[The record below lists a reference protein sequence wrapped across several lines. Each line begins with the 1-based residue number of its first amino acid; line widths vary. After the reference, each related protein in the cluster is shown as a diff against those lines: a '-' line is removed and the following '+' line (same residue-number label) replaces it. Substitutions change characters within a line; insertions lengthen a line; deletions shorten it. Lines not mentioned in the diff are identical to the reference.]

1 MLRQKLRFLK
11 PGLLLFL
18 FWMMPSEAIAS
29 PNFFSEYQSAATE
42 QDDSSI
48 RDFTVRLV
56 ADGRNESLPDSLRF
70 VRLPSEPTQI
80 RSYPK
85 HFRDIPVI
93 LGADGYLSAALDSVS
108 VNEDRQLITFHANR
122 GCSFSISDLNIHLT
136 SPDILSER
144 LIAEFEAEGR
154 RFIRIGD
161 IYSQRNTEREIRELI
176 RFWEMEG
183 YLFASAKP
191 SLEIDPE
198 SCTLDVA
205 IEINPGERVIATDQ
219 LFPGLERN
227 DPAFLSRISGVRQG
241 DVITPQILR
250 NALLNLENTE
260 LFQSVNDI
268 AVIKSGDEFSLLY
281 DIEERRT
288 NSFDLLFG
296 YVPEPT
302 GSSNFIGSGD
312 LIIRNVFFQ
321 GSRLDVSFERLQ
333 QFVTKLDAGYESVYI
348 GSTPFGAG
356 MRFSFEQQDTLYQIR
371 NIRFNGRYRL
381 SSSTSILGSLRQ
393 EVSASGAVP
402 AEFQRVFDARSFFTG
417 LGIEYRETDQL
428 VNPTQGVRFR
438 MLAETGFKRIDD
450 PAVAQFTEQTMWS
463 QQEIELSARAF
474 ISPFRRQ
481 VISPSVN
488 GYLMISP
495 EYTESDFN
503 RFGGARSLRGY
514 REDQFQSARML
525 WGDTEYRYLLDR
537 LSYAFV
543 FGALGYYERPELI
556 FERELNIGTQ
566 SEWLYSYG
574 FGFSYATPL
583 GIMQFTYALSRE
595 DDFSNGKIH
604 VGITANL

>member
-1 MLRQKLRFLK
+1 
-11 PGLLLFL
+11 
-18 FWMMPSEAIAS
+18 MMPSEAIAS

-122 GCSFSISDLNIHLT
+122 GCRFSISDLSIHLT

-183 YLFASAKP
+183 YLFASATP

-250 NALLNLENTE
+250 NARLNLENTE

-302 GSSNFIGSGD
+302 GGSNFIGSGV

-428 VNPTQGVRFR
+428 VNPTRGIRFR

-450 PAVAQFTEQTMWS
+450 PAIAQFTDQTRWS
-463 QQEIELSARAF
+463 QQEIEFTARAF

-604 VGITANL
+604 VGINANL

>member
-1 MLRQKLRFLK
+1 ML
-11 PGLLLFL
+11 
-18 FWMMPSEAIAS
+18 I
-29 PNFFSEYQSAATE
+29 
-42 QDDSSI
+42 
-48 RDFTVRLV
+48 
-56 ADGRNESLPDSLRF
+56 ADGRTESLPDSLRS
-70 VRLPSEPTQI
+70 VRLPSEPNQLQ
-80 RSYPK
+80 SYPK
-85 HFRDIPVI
+85 HVRAIPVI
-93 LGADGYLSAALDSVS
+93 IGADGYLSAALDSVS
-108 VNEDRQLITFHANR
+108 VNEERQRVTFHANR
-122 GCSFSISDLNIHLT
+122 GCRFSISDLNIHLT
-136 SPDILSER
+136 ASDTLSER
-144 LIAEFEAEGR
+144 LVTEFKVESR
-154 RFIRIGD
+154 RFIRTGD
-161 IYSQRNTEREIRELI
+161 FYSQRNTEREIRELI
-176 RFWEMEG
+176 RFWELEG
-183 YLFASAKP
+183 YLFAKATP
-191 SLEIDPE
+191 SLQIAPE
-198 SCTLDVA
+198 SCTADLA
-205 IEINPGERVIATDQ
+205 IEISPGERVIASNQ

-241 DVITPQILR
+241 DVINPQKLR
-250 NALLNLENTE
+250 NARLNLENTE
-260 LFQSVNDI
+260 LFQAVNDI
-268 AVIKSGDEFSLLY
+268 AIIKSGDEFSLLY

-302 GSSNFIGSGD
+302 GGSNFIGSGD

-393 EVSASGAVP
+393 EISASGTVP

-428 VNPTQGVRFR
+428 INPTRGVRFR

-450 PAVAQFTEQTMWS
+450 PAVAQFTEQTRWS
-463 QQEIELSARAF
+463 QQEIELTARAF

-556 FERELNIGTQ
+556 FERELNIGVQ

-595 DDFSNGKIH
+595 DDFSNGKVH

>member
-1 MLRQKLRFLK
+1 
-11 PGLLLFL
+11 
-18 FWMMPSEAIAS
+18 MMPSEAIAS
-29 PNFFSEYQSAATE
+29 PDFFSDYQSAATE
-42 QDDSSI
+42 QDDSST

-122 GCSFSISDLNIHLT
+122 GCSFSISDLSIHLT

-144 LIAEFEAEGR
+144 LIAEFEEEGR

-183 YLFASAKP
+183 YLFARATP

-250 NALLNLENTE
+250 NALLNIENTE

-312 LIIRNVFFQ
+312 LIIRNIFFQ

-381 SSSTSILGSLRQ
+381 SSSTIILGSLRQ